1 MLAPLYQ
8 LDTSILL
15 ALIRDRQLGRYI
27 EATYQLQQQT
37 NRPLLCIVSDG
48 EIRSLAA
55 RLGWGPRKLQA
66 MEHLLLRLTIWD
78 LSRHGVVQAYVEID
92 LASRA
97 YPAGARN
104 LSQNDLWIAA
114 VAKVSGATLLTTD
127 KDFDHLHPAHIQ
139 RIYIDPTSTLP
150 TPPGHTP

>member
-55 RLGWGPRKLQA
+55 RLGWGPRKVQA
-66 MEHLLLRLTIWD
+66 MEQLLLRLTIWD
-78 LSRHGVVQAYVEID
+78 LSRRRVVQAYVEID

-97 YPAGARN
+97 HPTGA
-104 LSQNDLWIAA
+104 
-114 VAKVSGATLLTTD
+114 
-127 KDFDHLHPAHIQ
+127 
-139 RIYIDPTSTLP
+139 
-150 TPPGHTP
+150 